1 VKKVE
6 SILAAL
12 HGKSIAKPIADEV
25 VAQAILNKIGLFT
38 YPAKGIKRSPDAACL

>member
-6 SILAAL
+6 LILAAL

-25 VAQAILNKIGLFT
+25 VARAILDKI
-38 YPAKGIKRSPDAACL
+38 